1 VNTIALLGNTRK
13 RDSNIELAIYSLME
27 SMRKDP
33 EKYSALIHYA
43 SNNASCGNQYIQVGV
58 HNEEKATKEFGEWL
72 KNIYKDD
79 ETSKINFLIN
89 HQIPNDINLGFDN
102 FEQFV
107 ERRKVILTGLFKK
120 ILTVSV

>member
-1 VNTIALLGNTRK
+1 MNNNNKLFNLLLL
-13 RDSNIELAIYSLME
+13 E
-27 SMRKDP
+27 
-33 EKYSALIHYA
+33 
-43 SNNASCGNQYIQVGV
+43 GV

-72 KNIYKDD
+72 KNTYKDD
-79 ETSKINFLIN
+79 ETSRINFLIN